1 MSRTYKDRLDV
12 MDDAA
17 TEARFETDRRER
29 ALKRARD
36 EADRLVAYAD
46 DQWAEVIRT
55 APRR

>member
-1 MSRTYKDRLDV
+1 